1 MSTIS
6 ASTTS
11 TTAYKVT
18 ADTTGALVLQTG
30 ATPTTAVTV
39 DTGQR
44 TTFPTTIAI
53 GNATPSTSGSGI
65 TFPATQ
71 SASSDVNTL
80 DDYEEGTWS
89 PSVAGTATYNQ
100 QLGWY
105 VKVGQLV
112 TISFDMGINVIGT
125 GSGTTISG
133 LPFANV
139 QSNAQNPGGGVS
151 YFSGLAVSVFYLATQ
166 ISGTNIIFITTTAA
180 TATCNNTAS
189 IFTSSARVIGTLS
202 YRTAT

>member
-1 MSTIS
+1 MALTQVAGGMI
-6 ASTTS
+6 ASSPTLTTPII
-11 TTAYKVT
+11 TTTLGV
-18 ADTTGALVLQTG
+18 
-30 ATPTTAVTV
+30 
-39 DTGQR
+39 
-44 TTFPTTIAI
+44 
-53 GNATPSTSGSGI
+53 GNATPASTGAGI
-65 TFPATQ
+65 SFPATQ

-89 PSVAGTATYNQ
+89 PSVTGTATYNQ

-139 QSNAQNPGGGVS
+139 QSGAQNPGGGVS
-151 YFSGLAVSVFYLATQ
+151 YFSGLAVSVLYLATQ